1 MQLGRMRMIA
11 LMLFSC
17 CSYCYC
23 GSCGV
28 CVFCC
33 FCCRSP
39 YACLVSQCLFF
50 FVMISTSACLRLRGW
65 GGETCCERQN
75 FFHHESSRKPFS
87 PSSLPIE
94 GFLLRRKDLFLV
106 CLLLF
111 RNLGLVALRFV
122 SIWVKPGWHGRK
134 RRVGA
139 GQPCT
144 GLVRSSM
151 AIIVHHYGSA
161 MTKSTKCGRRV

>member
-75 FFHHESSRKPFS
+75 FFLTMKAAENPS
-87 PSSLPIE
+87 PPAVCP
-94 GFLLRRKDLFLV
+94 LRAFYSGERTCFWCVCCYFVTWVWLHWDLFQ
-106 CLLLF
+106 
-111 RNLGLVALRFV
+111 
-122 SIWVKPGWHGRK
+122 S
-134 RRVGA
+134 
-139 GQPCT
+139 
-144 GLVRSSM
+144 
-151 AIIVHHYGSA
+151 GSNQDDMDESEESEQDSPVQA
-161 MTKSTKCGRRV
+161 S